1 LSVRFGDYDHG
12 LHVFYG
18 ERSFSIVHVSGV
30 VFQSP
35 FVVASQV
42 ERCEAEEHFSL
53 IIVDGV
59 VDHLL
64 DFVTAAQVVKHSVVN
79 LGL

>member
-1 LSVRFGDYDHG
+1 MFGDYDHG
-12 LHVFYG
+12 LQVFYG
-18 ERSFSIVHVSGV
+18 ERSFAIVHVSGV
-30 VFQSP
+30 VHQSP

-42 ERCEAEEHFSL
+42 KRREAEEHFSL

-59 VDHLL
+59 IDHLL
-64 DFVTAAQVVKHSVVN
+64 DFVGSAQVVEHGVVN